1 LYFLFSRSILNM
13 ALFFLI
19 FLLTPLTET
28 TAQNLAHEDPAGHFR
43 AISQTLDS
51 LDLEKQARKRT
62 GRSIQE
68 LESKQ
73 AILFDSLHILKKK
86 LQSTSPAPVTVR
98 KIASIPFP
106 PQNIFDWIIMIVGAA
121 AAISGVMLVIGVL
134 RNIAGRKKSPPARP
148 AGKVTYSLKDIMSTP
163 SPLKDEDP
171 EPAVSAQ
178 ENNPADDLRQ
188 RVASTQYESRLQGK
202 SGDIDKLVEPDPEPQ
217 QLNELEF
224 NVLQA
229 AKDGVSVQEISRRF
243 HISADHVSLILRI
256 SGFKQK

>member
-1 LYFLFSRSILNM
+1 M

-19 FLLTPLTET
+19 FLLIPLTEIP
-28 TAQNLAHEDPAGHFR
+28 AQNLAQEDPAGHFR

-51 LDLEKQARKRT
+51 LDLEKQARKRS

-73 AILFDSLHILKKK
+73 AILADSLQILKKK
-86 LQSTSPAPVTVR
+86 LQSTSPVSVPAR
-98 KIASIPFP
+98 KIASLPFP
-106 PQNIFDWIIMIVGAA
+106 PQNIFDWIITIVGAA

-134 RNIAGRKKSPPARP
+134 RNIAGRKKSPPVRP
-148 AGKVTYSLKDIMSTP
+148 AGKATYSLKEIMRTTP
-163 SPLKDEDP
+163 SPLEEESP
-171 EPAVSAQ
+171 ESEVSVQ

-188 RVASTQYESRLQGK
+188 RVASPQYESRLQGK
-202 SGDIDKLVEPDPEPQ
+202 SGDIDKVLDPDPEPQ